1 MIRAMIIRRLWL
13 IRNRLHTTIS
23 FLVALPV
30 VLHIGI
36 TMALKNIL
44 VRSINEIPYELWVF
58 PGIIMIISVV
68 TIFPILYRDLFDLRI
83 HRKSLMPMTLA
94 PISKQKLVT
103 ALLITAS
110 LESFV
115 FVLVGMGILSILMN
129 ESLPW
134 YGYVLTPIFALCYSS
149 LLGNIMI
156 TLSLATDRIT
166 TYLLS
171 ILILFIFIL
180 FGSGILV
187 EFEFYTF
194 PIGFVLA
201 KFPGSMILSSLRA
214 LIFYNRFDS
223 MGVIVPLIITVVW
236 TWINGEFL
244 RRKLHQ

>member
-1 MIRAMIIRRLWL
+1 MIIRRLWL
-13 IRNRLHTTIS
+13 IRYRLHTTIG

-36 TMALKNIL
+36 TMVLKNIL

-94 PISKQKLVT
+94 PITKQKLVT
-103 ALLITAS
+103 ALLVTAS
-110 LESFV
+110 LESMVFV
-115 FVLVGMGILSILMN
+115 FAGMGILSILMN

-134 YGYVLTPIFALCYSS
+134 YGYVLTPIFALSYSG
-149 LLGNIMI
+149 LMGNIMI

-166 TYLLS
+166 TFLLS
-171 ILILFIFIL
+171 ILMMFIFIL

-194 PIGFVLA
+194 PIGSILDN
-201 KFPGSMILSSLRA
+201 FPGSMILSSLRA
-214 LIFYNRFDS
+214 LIFYNRVDWV
-223 MGVIVPLIITVVW
+223 GIIIPIIITAVW
-236 TWINGEFL
+236 TVVNGEFL
-244 RRKLHQ
+244 KRKLHQ